1 MAKKQPAAPS
11 VGAVYADRDAR
22 RKGRRV
28 KVVKLVARERKAVCE
43 DLKSKKQ
50 TRIGYANLA
59 VRFAKAK

>member
-1 MAKKQPAAPS
+1 